1 MSSSYS
7 RVLWARGPDRLK
19 FILNIWNTK
28 SVNDRS
34 MKSSS
39 GSMAR
44 SWILRMACS
53 SNLNTSSV
61 ECMVGSPGTH
71 SQVKFFEKVLWDRI
85 IVESIFLSCL
95 RSWFFG
101 HLLNLSDQRCIT
113 EVRPKG
119 PIFLVSKG
127 AMHLLENENHK
138 FNGHWGVLVPIT
150 PPPHCIISFCL
161 LQNPAWFV
169 KFQVFIV
176 IYSGVYTNL
185 LVFLKDL

>member
-7 RVLWARGPDRLK
+7 TVLWARGHDRLK

-39 GSMAR
+39 VSMAR

-71 SQVKFFEKVLWDRI
+71 SQVKFFVFTFFFEKLLWDRI
-85 IVESIFLSCL
+85 IVESIFSSCL

-113 EVRPKG
+113 GVRPKG

-138 FNGHWGVLVPIT
+138 FNGPWGVLAPIT
-150 PPPHCIISFCL
+150 PSPTLYHKLLSLTKSGLVCKISSFHSYLFCGR
-161 LQNPAWFV
+161 
-169 KFQVFIV
+169 I
-176 IYSGVYTNL
+176 
-185 LVFLKDL
+185 